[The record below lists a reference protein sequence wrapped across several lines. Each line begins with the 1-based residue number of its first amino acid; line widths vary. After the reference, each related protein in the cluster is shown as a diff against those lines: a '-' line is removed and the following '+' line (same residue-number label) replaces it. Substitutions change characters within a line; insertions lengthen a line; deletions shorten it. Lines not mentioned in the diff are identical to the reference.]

1 MTPDS
6 ARTVGS
12 EIIDQIANP
21 QVQGA
26 CDIREFKDCDIPDPP
41 FDPRHICPVQL
52 CFFSKVLLGHPKFFP
67 ALADRSSQN
76 LARIG
81 HNRRFSVLCRRV
93 HSI

>member
-1 MTPDS
+1 
-6 ARTVGS
+6 
-12 EIIDQIANP
+12 
-21 QVQGA
+21 
-26 CDIREFKDCDIPDPP
+26 
-41 FDPRHICPVQL
+41 
-52 CFFSKVLLGHPKFFP
+52 LGHPKFFP